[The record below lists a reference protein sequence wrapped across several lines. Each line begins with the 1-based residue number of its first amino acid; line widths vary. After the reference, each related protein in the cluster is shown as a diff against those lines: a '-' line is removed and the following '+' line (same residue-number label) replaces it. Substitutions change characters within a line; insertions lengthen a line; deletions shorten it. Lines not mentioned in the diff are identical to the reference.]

1 MSKKIHFETAQIL
14 KDFQGKLPPTPFY
27 FYKED
32 ILQDV
37 WENFSSAFQNT
48 CLPVESRFPL
58 KANNNRHVLEFFF
71 KRGGGADVVSGGEL
85 RLALEQGVAPEK
97 IIFSGV
103 GKSDEELRLAV
114 NSEIGMLCIES
125 RSEILRLERICR
137 DLGKKA
143 RIAFRVNPNVDAKTH
158 PYISTGLHDHKFGL
172 EIPEALS
179 LYKHVLD
186 SKFLRAWGLSMHIGS
201 QIRDLKV
208 YDEAANEVLDFAQT
222 LKELGA
228 RLKVLDL
235 GGGLGID
242 YSQPLVM
249 ADFSNYAK
257 VFETSAR
264 RWQELYGAE
273 ETMLLTECGRALVAQ
288 CGFLVTH
295 VIATKHGKTQSFA
308 ILDASMT
315 ELMRP
320 SLYQSEHPA
329 FRLEQKSETPSRKWQ
344 FVGPVCESADI
355 LIKSV
360 ELGDIDEGE
369 AFVFYGAGAY
379 GYVMSNQYNARSIPA
394 EWWAPTEGAPQC
406 SRERRPFVG

>member
-1 MSKKIHFETAQIL
+1 VAKELKFQTHQIL
-14 KDFQGKLPPTPFY
+14 EDFHGKLPATPFY
-27 FYKED
+27 YYREALLEE
-32 ILQDV
+32 I
-37 WENFSSAFQNT
+37 WMNFSKAFENS
-48 CLPVESRFPL
+48 CLPVEARFPL
-58 KANNNRHVLEFFF
+58 KANNNRDVLQFFF
-71 KRGGGADVVSGGEL
+71 KHGGGADVVSGGEL
-85 RLALEQGVAPEK
+85 KLALELGVSPKK

-103 GKSDEELRLAV
+103 GKSDDELRLAV
-114 NSEIGMLCIES
+114 SSEIGMLCIES
-125 RSEILRLERICR
+125 RSEILRLEKICQE
-137 DLGKKA
+137 LGKKA

-172 EIPEALS
+172 EIPEALN
-179 LYKHVLD
+179 LYKHVLE
-186 SKFLRAWGLSMHIGS
+186 SKYLRAWGLSIHIGS

-208 YDEAANEVLDFAQT
+208 YDEAAKEVLDFAQT

-228 RLKVLDL
+228 RLKILDL

-242 YSQPLVM
+242 YSQPLLM
-249 ADFSNYAK
+249 ADFVNYAK
-257 VFETSAR
+257 VFESSAH
-264 RWQELYGAE
+264 RWQELFGAE

-329 FRLEQKSETPSRKWQ
+329 FRLKEKKETPLRKWQ

-360 ELGDIDEGE
+360 ELGDIEEGE

-394 EWWAPTEGAPQC
+394 EWWAPTEGSPKC